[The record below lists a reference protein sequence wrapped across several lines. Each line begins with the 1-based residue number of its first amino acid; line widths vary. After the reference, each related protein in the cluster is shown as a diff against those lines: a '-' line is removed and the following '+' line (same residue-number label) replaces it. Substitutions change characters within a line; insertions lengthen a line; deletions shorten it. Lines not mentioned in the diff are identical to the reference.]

1 MLQYIIETR
10 IQKGKEIISRTSS
23 NIFSEQSMRISEIKS
38 RLKTDF
44 LKRREEIESEKFE
57 GENVFT
63 NDNVTIQPQKWL
75 LYTISLKD

>member
-10 IQKGKEIISRTSS
+10 IKKGKEILSRTSS
-23 NIFSEQSMRISEIKS
+23 NIFSDQSMKISDIKT

-44 LKRREEIESEKFE
+44 LKEGEGIESEKFE
-57 GENVFT
+57 GASVFT

-75 LYTISLKD
+75 LYTITLK